1 MKPSIGISTI
11 GNGHKI
17 FWKQIS
23 IKIGWRSNINIL
35 LFGSNG
41 QLGKSFCRLFKKN
54 NINFTALSKENCD
67 VTNNNDIERALTS
80 NNYDFI
86 INASAYTN
94 VSDAEINPDIAY
106 KVNDVAI
113 KNIASLI
120 NKNSSLFIHFSTDYV
135 FDGKKKLPY
144 TEKDSTN
151 PVNEYGKSK
160 LDGEIHLEKSN
171 INYFIFRTS
180 WVYDNKGNNFPNKIV
195 NQAKKMKA
203 ISVIDDQFGIPNHV
217 DFISSSTLACMN
229 KYYKYSTIEKN
240 RSHGIYNLSCDGQ
253 TTWFDFAKYIL
264 DGVYDKFKIPCNLKA
279 VKSNH
284 FKSNVNR
291 PKYSVLSNQK
301 IIKQFDI
308 KIPSWQYYADKYIE
322 SFDE

>member
-41 QLGKSFCRLFKKN
+41 QLGQSFCRLFKKS
-54 NINFTALSKENCD
+54 NINFTALSKDNCD
-67 VTNNNDIERALTS
+67 VTKNNDIERVLTD

-94 VSDAEINPDIAY
+94 VSDAEINPDNAY

-113 KNIASLI
+113 KNIVSLI
-120 NKNSSLFIHFSTDYV
+120 DKDSSVFIHFSTDYV
-135 FDGKKKLPY
+135 FDGKKKSPY
-144 TEKDSTN
+144 TEEDSTN
-151 PVNEYGKSK
+151 PINEYGKSK
-160 LDGEIHLEKSN
+160 LNGEIHLEESD

-195 NQAKKMKA
+195 NQARKKKS
-203 ISVIDDQFGIPNHV
+203 IEVIDDQFGIPNHV
-217 DFISSSTLACMN
+217 DFISSSTLACLN
-229 KYYKYSTIEKN
+229 KYNNYSATEKN
-240 RSHGIYNLSCDGQ
+240 KCHGIYNLSCNDQ
-253 TTWFDFAKYIL
+253 TNWFSFAKYIL
-264 DGVYDKFKIPCNLKA
+264 DGIYDKSKNQYEIKA
-279 VKSNH
+279 VKSSN
-284 FKSNVNR
+284 FKSNVKR
-291 PKYSVLSNQK
+291 PQHSVLSNKK